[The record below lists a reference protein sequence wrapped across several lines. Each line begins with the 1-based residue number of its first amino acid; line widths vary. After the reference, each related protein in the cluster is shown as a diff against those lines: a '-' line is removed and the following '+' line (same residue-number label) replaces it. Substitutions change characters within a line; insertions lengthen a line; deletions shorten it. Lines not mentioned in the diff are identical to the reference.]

1 MSADIKLRKS
11 GILVNYLLNIKS
23 LSRAVA
29 FALIS
34 GTKEISDTLAMA
46 ALLFSGALT
55 QGYPIAAMLFLC
67 GTIII
72 RASVGFLSTMPHA
85 VGSPDHKTGMS
96 IIAGLLGGIV
106 VVGANPEAGVAT
118 ALAICG
124 ATSVLTGALFAVV
137 GIFRLAHFARLLPYP
152 VLGGFLAGSG
162 WLLARGGFLMALHAE
177 HDKSSSDVW
186 HLLDLLSDPHRL
198 AVVLPALL
206 LAVLMFVVVQKKVS
220 LAPLLIIGS
229 ICAFYTLL
237 QIFGIGFEGA
247 QSFGWLPA
255 LLPEGAKFQP
265 NFAMVGL
272 IDWAFVLKALPL
284 MLFAAALS
292 TVSIL
297 LNISSLTLRLRADV
311 NVNREMVAVGL
322 TNIAIGSF
330 GGMAAYVSVSST
342 SLAYRLGVDRVF
354 AAISAIALLMLAVV
368 FAGPMTSAAP
378 IFLTSGM
385 VIYAGLDFLVEWI
398 IASKR
403 RLPLLDWMLILVIFS
418 VIVFFGI
425 LPGIL
430 VGILLSVVLF
440 VVNYARIP
448 VIRTFGS
455 IKDWRSH
462 VDRSLEESASLARLG
477 GACEIISLQGY
488 LFFATA
494 EMIVDHV
501 RKRLKQDQAGP
512 LKFLVIDF
520 SHVGGCDLAA
530 IAAFANI
537 INIAS
542 KNGFILLF
550 SGMSDD
556 IHSLFDR
563 SGMIF
568 ANPESVSDFVDVD
581 HAIEFCEEAML
592 ADSEFEHDSAFL
604 DAKTFLSLRMGQH
617 EDLPAVLDKFR
628 TLHLSRGDYLIRKGE
643 EADDVFI
650 VLTGRVH
657 VQIDLPNGRTLRL
670 RTMTPGAIVGDI
682 ALYTGQRRTADV
694 VIDEDTTVLSLSA
707 ASLAEIEHSHGN
719 LAAAIHRI
727 FARTLA
733 EKLVLA
739 NNTIRLAQR

>member
-1 MSADIKLRKS
+1 MNYPTKIKT
-11 GILVNYLLNIKS
+11 

-46 ALLFSGALT
+46 ALLFSGGLA
-55 QGYPIAAMLFLC
+55 QGYPLAAMLFLS

-72 RASVGFLSTMPHA
+72 RASIGFLSTVPHA

-106 VVGANPEAGVAT
+106 VMTQNPEAGIAT
-118 ALAICG
+118 SLAVCG
-124 ATSVLTGALFAVV
+124 ATSILTGFVFSMV

-162 WLLARGGFLMALHAE
+162 WLLARGGLLMALRAE
-177 HDKSSSDVW
+177 HDKHVTDAW
-186 HLLDLLSDPHRL
+186 HLFTLMSDPRRL

-206 LAVLMFVVVQKKVS
+206 LAVLMFFVVRKKASAAPIVILGAIVFFY
-220 LAPLLIIGS
+220 LAI
-229 ICAFYTLL
+229 
-237 QIFGIGFEGA
+237 QISGTGIDA
-247 QSFGWLPA
+247 ARRFGWLPA
-255 LLPEGAKFQP
+255 PFIGSSAVRP
-265 NFAMVGL
+265 NLEIISL
-272 IDWAFVLKALPL
+272 IDWIFVLKALPL
-284 MLFAAALS
+284 MFFAAALS
-292 TVSIL
+292 TVSML
-297 LNISSLTLRLRADV
+297 LNISSLSLRLRADV
-311 NVNREMVAVGL
+311 NVNREMITAGF
-322 TNIAIGSF
+322 TNILIGSF

-342 SLAYRLGVDRVF
+342 SLAYRLGVDRKV
-354 AAISAIALLMLAVV
+354 AALSAIALLMLAVA
-368 FAGPMTSAAP
+368 FAGPVTSAAP
-378 IFLTSGM
+378 IFLTAGM
-385 VIYAGLDFLVEWI
+385 VIYAGIDFLVEWI
-398 IASKR
+398 IASRR
-403 RLPLLDWMLILVIFS
+403 RLPFLDWMLILAIFA

-448 VIRTFGS
+448 VIRTFGN

-462 VDRSLEESASLARLG
+462 VDRSPEESASLGTLG

-494 EMIVDHV
+494 EMIVEHV
-501 RKRLKQDQAGP
+501 RKRLKNEQSGP
-512 LKFLVIDF
+512 LKFLVLDF

-530 IAAFANI
+530 IVAFANI

-542 KNGFILLF
+542 KNGFFLLF
-550 SGMSDD
+550 SGMTEDVRT
-556 IHSLFDR
+556 LFDR

-568 ANPESVSDFVDVD
+568 VNSEIVSVFADVD

-592 ADSEFEHDSAFL
+592 ADGAFETVGTNVDALSFL
-604 DAKTFLSLRMGQH
+604 VQKIGNHADLS
-617 EDLPAVLDKFR
+617 AVLDKFR
-628 TLHLSRGDYLIRKGE
+628 TVHLTRGDYLIRKGE
-643 EADDVFI
+643 AADDVFI
-650 VLTGRVH
+650 ILSGRVH

-682 ALYTGQRRTADV
+682 ALYTGQRRSADV
-694 VIDEDTTVLSLSA
+694 VIEEDTTVLCLSA
-707 ASLAEIEHSHGN
+707 ADLAEIEQSYGN

>member
-1 MSADIKLRKS
+1 M
-11 GILVNYLLNIKS
+11 NYLSNIKA

-46 ALLFSGALT
+46 ALLFSGGLAL
-55 QGYPIAAMLFLC
+55 GYPIAATLFLC

-72 RASVGFLSTMPHA
+72 RASVGLLSTMPHA

-96 IIAGLLGGIV
+96 ILAGLLGGIV
-106 VVGANPEAGVAT
+106 VTSTNPQAGVAT

-124 ATSVLTGALFAVV
+124 ATSILTGSLFAIV
-137 GIFRLAHFARLLPYP
+137 GAFRLAHFARLLPYP

-162 WLLARGGFLMALHAE
+162 WLLARGGFVMSLHAE
-177 HDKSSSDVW
+177 HDKSIAQVG
-186 HLLDLLSDPHRL
+186 HLAELLMDPKRL
-198 AVVLPALL
+198 AVLLPAFM
-206 LAVLMFVVVQKKVS
+206 LAVLMFFVVRKKAS
-220 LAPLLIIGS
+220 AAPIVIIGS
-229 ICAFYTLL
+229 ICIFYLFVQL
-237 QIFGIGFEGA
+237 SGLGIENA
-247 QSFGWLPA
+247 RDFGWLPKLA
-255 LLPEGAKFQP
+255 VDHATIQP
-265 NFAMVGL
+265 NLAIIGM
-272 IDWAFVLKALPL
+272 IDWAVILKSLPL
-284 MLFAAALS
+284 MFFAAALS
-292 TVSIL
+292 TVSML
-297 LNISSLTLRLRADV
+297 LNLSSLSLRLRADV
-311 NVNREMVAVGL
+311 DVNHEMISSGL
-322 TNIAIGSF
+322 TNIVIGSF

-342 SLAYRLGVDRVF
+342 SLAYRLGVDRILAAVSAVF
-354 AAISAIALLMLAVV
+354 VLGLAVV
-368 FAGPMTSAAP
+368 FAGPITSAAP

-385 VIYAGLDFLVEWI
+385 VLYAGLDFLVEWL

-403 RLPLLDWMLILVIFS
+403 RLPFLDWMLVLAIFA

-440 VVNYARIP
+440 VINYARIP

-455 IKDWRSH
+455 NKDWRSH
-462 VDRSLEESASLARLG
+462 VDRSPEESATLGQLG

-501 RKRLKQDQAGP
+501 RKRLKNGQSP
-512 LKFLVIDF
+512 LKFLVLDF

-530 IAAFANI
+530 IVAFANI
-537 INIAS
+537 INIAM
-542 KNGFILLF
+542 KNEFILLF
-550 SGMSDD
+550 AGMPVDLRTS
-556 IHSLFDR
+556 FDR
-563 SGMIF
+563 SGMVF
-568 ANPESVSDFVDVD
+568 VNPEIVLDFVDVD

-592 ADSEFEHDSAFL
+592 ADGAL
-604 DAKTFLSLRMGQH
+604 AQNVVGVDAMTFLALKLGEH
-617 EDLPAVLDKFR
+617 ADLPAVMDKFR
-628 TLHLSRGDYLIRKGE
+628 TIYLARGDYLIRKGE
-643 EADDVFI
+643 AADDVFI

-694 VIDEDTTVLSLSA
+694 VIDEDTTVLCLSA
-707 ASLAEIEHSHGN
+707 ASLGEIEQSYGN
-719 LAAAIHRI
+719 LAATIHRV

-739 NNTIRLAQR
+739 NNAIRLAQR